1 MGPPVYP
8 TKMARNGRT
17 MVIYE
22 EFQSLLL
29 FEYNDYL
36 KKGVRK
42 KGQLLAVC
50 SRYRTL
56 FPYKPDPMPSFFRH
70 TLRSRIQKLGCF

>member
-1 MGPPVYP
+1 
-8 TKMARNGRT
+8 

-36 KKGVRK
+36 KKGERK

-50 SRYRTL
+50 SV
-56 FPYKPDPMPSFFRH
+56 
-70 TLRSRIQKLGCF
+70 Q